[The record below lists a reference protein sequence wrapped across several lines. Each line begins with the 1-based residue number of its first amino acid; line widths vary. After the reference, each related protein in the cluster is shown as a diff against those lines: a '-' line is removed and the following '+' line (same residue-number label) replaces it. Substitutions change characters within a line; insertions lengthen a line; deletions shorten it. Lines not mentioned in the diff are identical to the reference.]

1 MQCPYCG
8 RDSKVVD
15 SRPIPDGIRRR
26 RECTACG
33 RRFTTH
39 ERLAPVEIRVV
50 KAGARAAEAF
60 DREKIARVV
69 ERVVGRGPLGRA
81 DAQAVALRI
90 ETDLVDAR
98 RSSVESWEIARSVHD
113 RLAELDRATAA
124 RFAADYA
131 DADGHPVFAPPAG
144 SGEAERRAR
153 EEQFALF
160 AQDRSKGP

>member
-39 ERLAPVEIRVV
+39 ERLAPVEIRVA
-50 KAGARAAEAF
+50 KAGGRPAEAF
-60 DREKIARVV
+60 DRAKIARVV
-69 ERVVGRGPLGRA
+69 ARVVGSGPLGA
-81 DAQAVALRI
+81 SDAQAVALRI

-98 RSSVESWEIARSVHD
+98 RSSVASWEIARSVHA
-113 RLAELDRATAA
+113 RLAELDAATAG
-124 RFAADYA
+124 RFAADYT
-131 DADGHPVFAPPAG
+131 DADGNPVFEPPAAPG
-144 SGEAERRAR
+144 DEERRSR
-153 EEQFALF
+153 EEQFGLF
-160 AQDRSKGP
+160 EG

>member
-39 ERLAPVEIRVV
+39 ERLAPVEIRVA
-50 KAGARAAEAF
+50 KAAGRPGEPF

-69 ERVVGRGPLGRA
+69 GRVAGAGPLGSG

-98 RSSVESWEIARSVHD
+98 RSSVESWEIARSVHA
-113 RLAELDRATAA
+113 RLAELDPATAA

-131 DADGHPVFAPPAG
+131 DADGTTVFEPPPAPG
-144 SGEAERRAR
+144 DEERRSR
-153 EEQFALF
+153 EEQIGLF
-160 AQDRSKGP
+160 EG

>member
-8 RDSKVVD
+8 HDSKVVD

-26 RECTACG
+26 RECTTCG

-50 KAGARAAEAF
+50 KTGGRPAEAF

-69 ERVVGRGPLGRA
+69 ERVAASGPLGRA

-131 DADGHPVFAPPAG
+131 DADGNPVFAPPTPP
-144 SGEAERRAR
+144 GEPERRAR
-153 EEQFALF
+153 QEQFGLF
-160 AQDRSKGP
+160 EG

>member
-33 RRFTTH
+33 RRFTTP

-50 KAGARAAEAF
+50 KAGGRAAEAF

-69 ERVVGRGPLGRA
+69 ERVVVRGPLGRA
-81 DAQAVALRI
+81 EAQAVALRI
-90 ETDLVDAR
+90 ETDLVDSR

-113 RLAELDRATAA
+113 RLSELDGATAA
-124 RFAADYA
+124 RFAADYT
-131 DADGHPVFAPPAG
+131 DAEGRVVFAPPRRE
-144 SGEAERRAR
+144 GEPAPAAP

-160 AQDRSKGP
+160 AQNRSKDL

>member
-1 MQCPYCG
+1 MRCPYCG

-39 ERLAPVEIRVV
+39 ERLAPVEIRVS
-50 KAGARAAEAF
+50 KAGGRPSEAF

-69 ERVVGRGPLGRA
+69 ERVAGAGPLGA
-81 DAQAVALRI
+81 TDAKSVALRI

-98 RSSVESWEIARSVHD
+98 RSTVASWEIARSVHD

-131 DADGHPVFAPPAG
+131 DAGGNPVFAPPAAP
-144 SGEAERRAR
+144 GEDERRAR
-153 EEQFALF
+153 QEQFGLF
-160 AQDRSKGP
+160 EA